1 MDQPASMLDLLEPW
15 SLRADMP
22 LGTGPGAAV
31 RAALLNLQA
40 ALARPPA
47 EARPL
52 IDAALALL
60 PDDMPRALTP
70 RDTGTPLA
78 QDQIADYNAYFGVRH
93 VDSELPGVT
102 LVRSM
107 LNMVRQLLEL
117 QAQPAALDQDAL
129 AQQIDGLRAQA
140 GLLMRALK
148 LDGASPA

>member
-1 MDQPASMLDLLEPW
+1 MSQPASILALLEPW

-22 LGTGPGAAV
+22 LGMGPAEAV

-40 ALARPPA
+40 ALVQPPA

-60 PDDMPRALTP
+60 PDDMPRDLTP

-78 QDQIADYNAYFGVRH
+78 QGQIEDYNAYFGVRH

-107 LNMVRQLLEL
+107 LNMVRHLLDL

-129 AQQIDGLRAQA
+129 AQQIDGLRAQT

-148 LDGASPA
+148 LDGA